1 MGSTTRGVFFFM
13 SFFVLKNRKRGD
25 GMKVNGTEIVLA
37 EGTTLLLYL
46 QQGYKLERIAVEYNG
61 AIVAREQY
69 TSVVLRPTDVLEI
82 VSFVGGG

>member
-1 MGSTTRGVFFFM
+1 
-13 SFFVLKNRKRGD
+13 
-25 GMKVNGTEIVLA
+25 MKVNGTEIVLA

-46 QQGYKLERIAVEYNG
+46 QQQGYKLERIAVEYNG

-69 TSVVLRPTDVLEI
+69 TSVVLRSTDVLEI